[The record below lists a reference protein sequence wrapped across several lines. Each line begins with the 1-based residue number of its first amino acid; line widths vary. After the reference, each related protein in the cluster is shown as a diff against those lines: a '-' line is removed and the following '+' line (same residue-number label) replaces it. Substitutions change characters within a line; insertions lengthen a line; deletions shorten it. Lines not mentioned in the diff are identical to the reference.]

1 MSLSDAEIAL
11 LKKGLNYATNI
22 PATKIITK
30 VKTAI
35 KQLNTE
41 QADTVRRAVN
51 SILQQAEPL
60 EPNHSLFH
68 KTSLYLFY
76 NCHVYVPM
84 ILEIGIFM
92 FLIKAKF
99 LLRLINFF
107 TLCYWTDHTI
117 LLLMLQVNQSIYRTL
132 KRKILMWI
140 NIFTISI
147 K

>member
-76 NCHVYVPM
+76 NCHVYVLM

-99 LLRLINFF
+99 LLQLIDFF
-107 TLCYWTDHTI
+107 TLCY
-117 LLLMLQVNQSIYRTL
+117 
-132 KRKILMWI
+132 
-140 NIFTISI
+140 
-147 K
+147 